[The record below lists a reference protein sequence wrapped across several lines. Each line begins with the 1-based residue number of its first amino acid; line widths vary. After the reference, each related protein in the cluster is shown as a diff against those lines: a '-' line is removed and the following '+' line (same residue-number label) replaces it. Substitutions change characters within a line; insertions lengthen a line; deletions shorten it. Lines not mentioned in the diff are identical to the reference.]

1 MKTLKTV
8 LKFWQEIVFVIPLG
22 ILLIE
27 MSTKYFVVFRQT
39 IDIVCFCFFSILLI
53 CLVGQFFWKNKIL
66 AVILSVVLGLSSFV
80 LILISLYALTTS
92 LQVVQAVTML
102 FLGLFLSFTAIKMFM
117 KFFQKNIPTALAE

>member
-8 LKFWQEIVFVIPLG
+8 LNFWQEIVFVIPLG

-53 CLVGQFFWKNKIL
+53 CLVGHFFLEKQNISSHLICSSGIKFLRPNFDITL
-66 AVILSVVLGLSSFV
+66 CLNHKSTSSTSSYNVVSW
-80 LILISLYALTTS
+80 I
-92 LQVVQAVTML
+92 
-102 FLGLFLSFTAIKMFM
+102 
-117 KFFQKNIPTALAE
+117 IP

>member
-39 IDIVCFCFFSILLI
+39 IDIACFCFFSILLI

-92 LQVVQAVTML
+92 LQVVQAVAML